1 LWDRTGTRL
10 RASLRYQG
18 LTPVGMAAESRGG
31 DGVSA
36 GAVVPHVHDL
46 LLMQG
51 EDVEDLP
58 TELDPTH
65 LIELRPANS
74 QHHLL
79 ATVDQ
84 LQSVDAE
91 LGLPEMAKDRQDVV
105 PVSADQ
111 PVADPLPDD
120 VGSQPG
126 RNSGQVP
133 TAERVYEV
141 VEDIPRFS

>member
-1 LWDRTGTRL
+1 
-10 RASLRYQG
+10 
-18 LTPVGMAAESRGG
+18 MAAESRGG

-79 ATVDQ
+79 ATVNQ
-84 LQSVDAE
+84 LQGVDAE

-105 PVSADQ
+105 PVSADE
-111 PVADPLPDD
+111 PVADPC
-120 VGSQPG
+120 QTT
-126 RNSGQVP
+126 SGANRASTVARSP
-133 TAERVYEV
+133 RRSASMKSVRM
-141 VEDIPRFS
+141 IPRFS